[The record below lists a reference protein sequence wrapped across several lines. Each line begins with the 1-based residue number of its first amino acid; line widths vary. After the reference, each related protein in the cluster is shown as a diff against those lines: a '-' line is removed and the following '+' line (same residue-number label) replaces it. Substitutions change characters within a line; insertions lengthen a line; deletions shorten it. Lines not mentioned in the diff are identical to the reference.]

1 MKFDQSRRE
10 FFKQFTL
17 IGISVSG
24 LAGCIK
30 LKTEVVKEVKRGKKS
45 TVLIARNPDVADAS
59 GRFRQEKIQKMLD
72 ASMSRL
78 TGEKNISAAWRRF
91 FKPTDTIGI
100 KVNCLRSAGR
110 KLSSHIELVNCI
122 VNGLVSAGIPE
133 NHIIIW
139 DRENGELVNAGYTIN
154 MSNNGAKCYG
164 TDAEHAGY
172 SKELII
178 SGSIASNMSKILST
192 HCTAIINVP
201 VLKDHNIA
209 GVSISMKNFFGAIN
223 NPNKYHINAAVDPY
237 IPDLNASPLI
247 KEKTRLIICDALTA
261 AYHNGPG
268 YSSYTWDY
276 NGLLVSLDP
285 VALDMTGAVIIED
298 KRKEVGMPS
307 LTEAGRA
314 PDYIAIASERGLGT
328 NDPDRIELIQIPV
341 Q

>member
-1 MKFDQSRRE
+1 M
-10 FFKQFTL
+10 
-17 IGISVSG
+17 GISISG

-30 LKTEVVKEVKRGKKS
+30 PKTEVVKEVKRGKKS
-45 TVLIARNPDVADAS
+45 TVLIARNADVADAA
-59 GRFRQEKIQKMLD
+59 GRLRQKNIQKMLD
-72 ASMSRL
+72 AAIARL
-78 TGEKNISAAWRRF
+78 TGERSVPDAWRRF

-122 VNGLVSAGIPE
+122 VNALVSAGVPE

-139 DRENGELVNAGYTIN
+139 DRENRELINAGYTIN
-154 MSNNGAKCYG
+154 TRNKGVKCYG
-164 TDAEHAGY
+164 TDAEGVGY
-172 SKELII
+172 SRELIV
-178 SGSIASNMSKILST
+178 SGSVASNVSKILST

-223 NPNKYHINAAVDPY
+223 NPNKYHIDAAIDPY

-247 KEKTRLIICDALTA
+247 KEKTRLIICDALIA
-261 AYHNGPG
+261 SYHKGPG

-276 NGLLVSLDP
+276 NGLLVSRDP
-285 VALDMTGAVIIED
+285 VALDMTGAMIIEE
-298 KRKEVGMPS
+298 KRQEMGMPS

-314 PDYIAIASERGLGT
+314 PEYIEIASQRELGT
-328 NDPDRIELIQIPV
+328 NDPNRIELIQIPV
-341 Q
+341 